1 MAAAGAVAALAM
13 TGVVAQPALADDADV
28 LAVDFSARTGD
39 FRGGATGTLYGFGD
53 EGAPTQALINGAA
66 ITNTSQK
73 APYGTQHPSGD
84 AIKVEDGFFA
94 KHGEDMY
101 IYVQD
106 YYPDWS
112 YNGGR
117 RPGDARTYN
126 QADGTYTNTPNGVW
140 DYLEVVEFVAE
151 AVATDSAR
159 PQDYVF
165 ITFNEP
171 DGGNWYPNWSTQKT
185 QFLDDWQATF
195 DKVQEVWA
203 RHGLG
208 HARIGGPGDTR
219 WQPERSRDILEF
231 AKANGS
237 LPDVFIWHELGID
250 NLAQYRQNFANYR
263 ALEASLGIDP
273 IHVNITEYGML
284 RDMGVPGQ
292 LIQWFAMFED
302 TKVDAQTAYWNYA
315 GNFSDNSARPNGA
328 NAGWW
333 MFKWYGDLNGAE
345 TAQVTPPTP
354 NGVDTLQ
361 GIAAVDDENRRAT
374 VLWGGTD
381 RDVSLDLSGLD
392 PAVFGDAVDI
402 EVREAALTG
411 AEGLADTPR
420 VVAAIDGAA
429 LDAGSL
435 DLVVPTYDRYAG
447 YQLIITPSQHRD
459 VSAAQAAQP
468 WTASIEAENMQLT
481 AAQAYTQDP
490 KAGGGWKFL
499 ASGGRDVGSFNRA
512 TSKADWTLDVPH
524 DGTYRLQVVGGAPG
538 VPGRHALFVDGTAAG
553 TIQYTADLALNATS
567 RWQYRGSAE
576 LLVDLTA
583 GTHTLSVR
591 ASADGT
597 NRLPNSD
604 ITLDKVSLTSV
615 GEGEPTSYPAS
626 GFRLTGE
633 ATLEWDGEQAGSAAL
648 LGDGRADV
656 YASAFETGYYDLVV
670 DWATADAAE
679 LALDVNG
686 QSTPAIAV
694 DQAGAWRSTTRAHL
708 VEGVNEIELRSPAGA
723 SVSNLTTVRARDAD
737 DAAVSIEAESAR
749 LVDGAA
755 VQTLADSTGTNASGR
770 AFAGWVG
777 NGAGAIVI
785 DRAAGFDTA
794 GGYDLTVHY
803 SNAETSGDHAYNPQV
818 VDRRIDVSEG
828 GEHVGD
834 AYFRY
839 TYSWNSFWQ
848 RTIPVTLST
857 ADQPLRFG
865 NTTGW
870 APNVDRIVIAP
881 RTLGEP
887 TTESTLP
894 PAEVPAAPAA
904 PTATAASDTSI
915 AVAWAAPEHDG
926 GSAITGYRVVD
937 TASGEVV
944 CEVGAATLDC
954 RVDELALGSSHAY
967 AVVALNTVGESPA
980 SAASAVV
987 TLPEVPTDDGAKAV
1001 PAKGVLSSDNGWDT
1015 GLLDGAF
1022 RITMNL
1028 WWGEN
1033 ASLFK
1038 LYENG
1043 TLVSTT
1049 SLTTASPKAQT
1060 ATVDISGLGNGVYQ
1074 YVGVLVNSKG
1084 QTSTAPLTVQVRD
1097 AKPGIPVLSHDNWDK
1112 DGDYTVSADLWWGTN
1127 ATSYRLLENGVPI
1140 ADGALVARSPGAQH
1154 ASVEVHGQ
1162 AKGSYEYVIE
1172 FANSAGTTSSVAKTV
1187 TVK

>member
-1 MAAAGAVAALAM
+1 MAAAGTVAALAM
-13 TGVVAQPALADDADV
+13 TGVIAQPAFAEDADV
-28 LAVDFSARTGD
+28 LAVDFSARTGE

-117 RPGDARTYN
+117 RPGDDRTYN
-126 QADGTYTNTPNGVW
+126 QADGTYTNAPNGVW

-151 AVATDSAR
+151 AVATDSSR
-159 PQDYVF
+159 PDDYVF

-171 DGGNWYPNWSTQKT
+171 DGGNWYPDWANQKD
-185 QFLDDWQATF
+185 QFLGDWQATY
-195 DKVQEVWA
+195 DKVQEVWE

-250 NLAQYRQNFANYR
+250 NLAHYRQNFADYR
-263 ALEASLGIDP
+263 ALEQSLGIDP

-292 LIQWFAMFED
+292 LIQWFTMFED

-315 GNFSDNSARPNGA
+315 GNLSDNSARPNGA

-333 MFKWYGDLNGAE
+333 MFKWYGDLHGAE
-345 TAQVTPPTP
+345 TALVTPPTP

-381 RDVSLDLSGLD
+381 RDVALDLNGLD

-411 AEGLADTPR
+411 AEGLAGTPR
-420 VVAAIDGAA
+420 VITAIDGAPLSGGA
-429 LDAGSL
+429 L

-447 YQLIITPSQHRD
+447 YQLVITPAQQRD
-459 VSAAQAAQP
+459 VAAAQAAQP
-468 WTASIEAENMQLT
+468 WTASIEAEALQLT
-481 AAQAYTQDP
+481 SAQVYAQDP

-499 ASGGRDVGSFNRA
+499 ASGGHDVGSFNRA
-512 TSKADWTLDVPH
+512 TSKADWAVEVPH
-524 DGTYRLQVVGGAPG
+524 DGTYRLQVIGGAPG
-538 VPGRHALFVDGTAAG
+538 VPGRHALFVDDAASG

-583 GTHTLSVR
+583 GTHTLSIR

-597 NRLPNSD
+597 TRLPNSD

-615 GEGEPTSYPAS
+615 GEGEPTAYPAS
-626 GFRLTGE
+626 AFRLENG
-633 ATLEWDGEQAGSAAL
+633 ATLDWSAAHAGSASL
-648 LGDGRADV
+648 SGDARADL
-656 YASAFETGYYDLVV
+656 YATAMETGYYDLEV
-670 DWATADAAE
+670 DWSSTDATE
-679 LALDVNG
+679 LTLDVNG
-686 QSTPAIAV
+686 QPTPAIGV
-694 DQAGAWRSTTRAHL
+694 DRAGAWRSTTRVHL
-708 VEGVNEIELRSPAGA
+708 VEGINEVELRSSGGA
-723 SVSNLTTVRARDAD
+723 SVANLTTVRARDAD
-737 DAAVSIEAESAR
+737 DAAVSIEAESAQ
-749 LVDGAA
+749 LVGGATA
-755 VQTLADSTGTNASGR
+755 STLADSTGTNASGR
-770 AFAGWVG
+770 AFTGWLG
-777 NGAGAIVI
+777 NGDGALVI

-794 GGYDLTVHY
+794 GDYDLTVHY
-803 SNAETSGDHAYNPQV
+803 ANAETSGDHAYNPQV
-818 VDRRIDVSEG
+818 VDRRLDVSEG
-828 GEHVGD
+828 DEHVGD

-857 ADQPLRFG
+857 GDQPLRFG
-865 NTTGW
+865 NTEAW

-881 RTLGEP
+881 RVLGEP

-894 PAEVPAAPAA
+894 PAEAAPAEA
-904 PTATAASDTSI
+904 
-915 AVAWAAPEHDG
+915 
-926 GSAITGYRVVD
+926 
-937 TASGEVV
+937 
-944 CEVGAATLDC
+944 
-954 RVDELALGSSHAY
+954 
-967 AVVALNTVGESPA
+967 
-980 SAASAVV
+980 
-987 TLPEVPTDDGAKAV
+987 
-1001 PAKGVLSSDNGWDT
+1001 VLSSDNGHDT
-1015 GLLDGAF
+1015 GLRDGSF

-1033 ASLFK
+1033 ASRFD
-1038 LYENG
+1038 LYQDG
-1043 TLVSTT
+1043 TLISTT
-1049 SLTTASPKAQT
+1049 SLAPASPEAQS
-1060 ATVDISGLGNGVYQ
+1060 ATVDVSGLGNGDYE

-1084 QTSTAPLTVQVRD
+1084 QTKTEPLTVRVTD
-1097 AKPGIPVLSHDNWDK
+1097 ANPAKVVLSHDNRDK
-1112 DGDYTVSADLWWGTN
+1112 DGDYTVTADLWWGTN
-1127 ATSYRLLENGVPI
+1127 ATSYRLLENGSPI
-1140 ADGALVARSPGAQH
+1140 AEGELSADTPNAQQVKVDVTGR
-1154 ASVEVHGQ
+1154 A
-1162 AKGSYEYVIE
+1162 AGSYEYVME
-1172 FANSAGTTSSVAKTV
+1172 FSNSAGTTASAPKTV

>member
-1 MAAAGAVAALAM
+1 MAAAGAVAALAV

-84 AIKVEDGFFA
+84 AIKVEDGFFT

-159 PQDYVF
+159 PDDYVF

-171 DGGNWYPNWSTQKT
+171 DGGNWYPNWSTQKA
-185 QFLDDWQATF
+185 QFLDDWQATY

-250 NLAQYRQNFANYR
+250 NLAHYRQNFADYR
-263 ALEASLGIDP
+263 ALEESLGIDP

-292 LIQWFAMFED
+292 LIQWFTMFED

-333 MFKWYGDLNGAE
+333 MFKWYGDLNGSE

-420 VVAAIDGAA
+420 VITAIDGAA
-429 LDAGSL
+429 LDGGTL

-447 YQLIITPSQHRD
+447 YQLVITPSQHRD
-459 VSAAQAAQP
+459 VAAAQAAQP
-468 WTASIEAENMQLT
+468 WTASIEAEAMQLT
-481 AAQAYTQDP
+481 AAQAYAQDP

-512 TSKADWTLDVPH
+512 TSKADWTVEVPH
-524 DGTYRLQVVGGAPG
+524 DGTYRLQVIGGAPG
-538 VPGRHALFVDGTAAG
+538 VPGRHALFVDGAASG

-583 GTHTLSVR
+583 GTHTLSIR

-597 NRLPNSD
+597 TRLPNSD

-626 GFRLTGE
+626 GFRLAGD
-633 ATLEWDGEQAGSAAL
+633 AALEWSGAHPGAASLVGE
-648 LGDGRADV
+648 GRADV

-670 DWATADAAE
+670 DWATTDAAE
-679 LALDVNG
+679 LTIDVNG
-686 QSTPAIAV
+686 QSTPAIAADGV
-694 DQAGAWRSTTRAHL
+694 GSWRSTTRVHL
-708 VEGVNEIELRSPAGA
+708 VEGINELELRSPLGA
-723 SVSNLTTVRARDAD
+723 AVSNLTTVRAREADA
-737 DAAVSIEAESAR
+737 AAVSIEAESAQ
-749 LVDGAA
+749 LVGGAA
-755 VQTLADSTGTNASGR
+755 AATLADTTGTNASGR
-770 AFAGWVG
+770 AFAGNVG
-777 NGAGAIVI
+777 NGTGTGTGAIVI

-794 GGYDLTVHY
+794 GAYDLTVHY
-803 SNAETSGDHAYNPQV
+803 ANAETSGDHAYNPQV
-818 VDRRIDVSEG
+818 VDRRLDVSEG

-848 RTIPVTLST
+848 RTIPVTLAT
-857 ADQPLRFG
+857 GDRPLRFG

-887 TTESTLP
+887 TTVAAAATIDVSVSTAWRCVARKAVL
-894 PAEVPAAPAA
+894 AVTVRNDDEVQVEAQLTSDFG
-904 PTATAASDTSI
+904 TATFGTIPMDKASSR
-915 AVAWAAPEHDG
+915 
-926 GSAITGYRVVD
+926 AITTR
-937 TASGEVV
+937 
-944 CEVGAATLDC
+944 
-954 RVDELALGSSHAY
+954 LA
-967 AVVALNTVGESPA
+967 TVGS
-980 SAASAVV
+980 
-987 TLPEVPTDDGAKAV
+987 
-1001 PAKGVLSSDNGWDT
+1001 GV
-1015 GLLDGAF
+1015 
-1022 RITMNL
+1022 
-1028 WWGEN
+1028 
-1033 ASLFK
+1033 
-1038 LYENG
+1038 
-1043 TLVSTT
+1043 
-1049 SLTTASPKAQT
+1049 
-1060 ATVDISGLGNGVYQ
+1060 
-1074 YVGVLVNSKG
+1074 VGVHL
-1084 QTSTAPLTVQVRD
+1084 TAEIDGEQVTRD
-1097 AKPGIPVLSHDNWDK
+1097 LEI
-1112 DGDYTVSADLWWGTN
+1112 DY
-1127 ATSYRLLENGVPI
+1127 P
-1140 ADGALVARSPGAQH
+1140 
-1154 ASVEVHGQ
+1154 
-1162 AKGSYEYVIE
+1162 
-1172 FANSAGTTSSVAKTV
+1172 GTTCS
-1187 TVK
+1187 